1 VVVQAAAVDNLIMRQ
16 DQVTHLQ
23 LHHLRVITADHVLE
37 TSAAVVAVV
46 LDQSVQAR
54 QQ

>member
-1 VVVQAAAVDNLIMRQ
+1 VVQVVAVDNLIMRQ
-16 DQVTHLQ
+16 DQVTHLR
-23 LHHLRVITADHVLE
+23 LHLLRVITADHVLE
-37 TSAAVVAVV
+37 TSAAVAVAA